1 MGLGS
6 PGDSLPRAR
15 GVQPRARL
23 RPPRKPGRPRRLR
36 GPSRTLLRTRR
47 APPCV
52 CPVPPGTAASWVP
65 PQRPHEPR
73 GNSRS
78 RGSPREPPS
87 RLGSSRASVG
97 AAPRALKMHVAR
109 CPLVPAPPRALRGF
123 AVPQNQ
129 ARPGAPRTGPPPRSP
144 GPAASSFTRSSRGP
158 RPPGPAPGLR
168 HRPVGRGSALL
179 RPRSRRAHA
188 MSQSVTCS
196 DASVPVPRG
205 LPGAGARSAPGASSA
220 APILAQERRPSR
232 AGRTEQAPS
241 ADAGPRSAAC
251 PRESGSG
258 DSRRFPASTLRAP
271 RPQGAHAG
279 FVRRA

>member
-23 RPPRKPGRPRRLR
+23 RPPRKPGHPRRLR
-36 GPSRTLLRTRR
+36 GPSRALLRTRR

-78 RGSPREPPS
+78 RGSPREPLREPREPPS

-123 AVPQNQ
+123 SVPQNQ
-129 ARPGAPRTGPPPRSP
+129 ARPGAPRTGRQLLHALVPRSSPAWPRP
-144 GPAASSFTRSSRGP
+144 GPSASP
-158 RPPGPAPGLR
+158 RR
-168 HRPVGRGSALL
+168 EGSALL

-251 PRESGSG
+251 PREPGSG

-271 RPQGAHAG
+271 RPRGAHAG

>member
-23 RPPRKPGRPRRLR
+23 RPPRKPGHPRRLR
-36 GPSRTLLRTRR
+36 GPSRALLRTRR
-47 APPCV
+47 ALPCV

-97 AAPRALKMHVAR
+97 AAPRALKMRVAR

-123 AVPQNQ
+123 SEPQNQ

-158 RPPGPAPGLR
+158 RPPGPAPGLP
-168 HRPVGRGSALL
+168 HRPVGRALL
-179 RPRSRRAHA
+179 
-188 MSQSVTCS
+188 CS
-196 DASVPVPRG
+196 F
-205 LPGAGARSAPGASSA
+205 PGAA
-220 APILAQERRPSR
+220 AHTPCPS
-232 AGRTEQAPS
+232 
-241 ADAGPRSAAC
+241 
-251 PRESGSG
+251 
-258 DSRRFPASTLRAP
+258 L
-271 RPQGAHAG
+271 
-279 FVRRA
+279 

>member
-23 RPPRKPGRPRRLR
+23 RPPRKPGHPRRLR
-36 GPSRTLLRTRR
+36 GPSRTLLRMRR

-78 RGSPREPPS
+78 RGSPREPLREPREPPS

-123 AVPQNQ
+123 SVPQNQ
-129 ARPGAPRTGPPPRSP
+129 ARPGAPRTGHQLLHSLVPRSSPAWPRP
-144 GPAASSFTRSSRGP
+144 GPSASP
-158 RPPGPAPGLR
+158 
-168 HRPVGRGSALL
+168 HREGSALL

-251 PRESGSG
+251 PREPGSG

-271 RPQGAHAG
+271 RPWGAHAG

>member
-36 GPSRTLLRTRR
+36 GPSRALLRTRR

-78 RGSPREPPS
+78 RGSPREPLREPREPPS

-97 AAPRALKMHVAR
+97 AAPRAWRAVPLPPPRLAPFAVSLCHRTRHDPGPRGRAPRPALLDPPPAPSRAR
-109 CPLVPAPPRALRGF
+109 PAVLARLAPPRAFRIAPSGGLCS
-123 AVPQNQ
+123 APS
-129 ARPGAPRTGPPPRSP
+129 PEPPRT
-144 GPAASSFTRSSRGP
+144 
-158 RPPGPAPGLR
+158 R
-168 HRPVGRGSALL
+168 H
-179 RPRSRRAHA
+179 
-188 MSQSVTCS
+188 
-196 DASVPVPRG
+196 VPVCD
-205 LPGAGARSAPGASSA
+205 L
-220 APILAQERRPSR
+220 Q
-232 AGRTEQAPS
+232 
-241 ADAGPRSAAC
+241 
-251 PRESGSG
+251 
-258 DSRRFPASTLRAP
+258 
-271 RPQGAHAG
+271 
-279 FVRRA
+279 

>member
-78 RGSPREPPS
+78 RGSPREPLREPREPPS

-123 AVPQNQ
+123 SEPQNQ
-129 ARPGAPRTGPPPRSP
+129 ARPGAPRTGPPPALP
-144 GPAASSFTRSSRGP
+144 DPPPA
-158 RPPGPAPGLR
+158 
-168 HRPVGRGSALL
+168 
-179 RPRSRRAHA
+179 
-188 MSQSVTCS
+188 
-196 DASVPVPRG
+196 
-205 LPGAGARSAPGASSA
+205 
-220 APILAQERRPSR
+220 PSR
-232 AGRTEQAPS
+232 ARPAVLARLAPPRAFGIAPS
-241 ADAGPRSAAC
+241 GGLCSAPSPEPPRTRHVPVC
-251 PRESGSG
+251 
-258 DSRRFPASTLRAP
+258 DL
-271 RPQGAHAG
+271 Q
-279 FVRRA
+279 